1 MILGSI
7 KMVQIIEMPRKRS
20 IGEAIGQG
28 LGEGFSRG
36 VDAALQDISY
46 EKRLSIQA
54 RQQMMLEE
62 QREAKQDQKIWKAA
76 NVMAFSK
83 GYPDTAAAL
92 FSMEKA
98 SPGFLA
104 KVNDQWA
111 PNDWVRLDEHL
122 RQYSSD
128 DQINRSQGDGAANPP
143 PLAQTG
149 GAQVVGA
156 QNARSAIQST
166 NINPRD
172 PLINQQQMTQPGPN
186 MMPPNPFPDVNRAR
200 TAQAMAPQQQP
211 IQEQT
216 APQGQQRAPI
226 APVGPATPPE
236 ETPYD
241 QMTFKQKVAYNNE
254 NYPRKRAIEMN
265 KQALEEEKLREAV
278 RKRKNQEKSMYFK
291 QDQKF
296 LEESRKSFQSA
307 ELAQDS
313 LSNMATIRESG
324 NIGVGSKLRGLYSP
338 EVRAARAA
346 YDTHASNLINFYK
359 SLFPRG
365 ITQAEFKRISNDWLP
380 NSKFSDA
387 TNEAREKA
395 FGEMIAHALRKKD
408 VILSMQGKE
417 GTYPANIGHL
427 VEKQMSDEEKYLKE
441 KLKNPIVEHKVGEV
455 LQDLPDPREMKGVTI
470 EDDKGNELVS
480 NGSTWKIKKK

>member
-1 MILGSI
+1 
-7 KMVQIIEMPRKRS
+7 MVQIIQMPQKRTIGQA
-20 IGEAIGQG
+20 IGEGF
-28 LGEGFSRG
+28 GEGFSRG

-46 EKRLSIQA
+46 EKRLNLQSK
-54 RQQMMLEE
+54 QQLMLEE
-62 QREAKQDQKIWKAA
+62 HREARQDQKILRAA
-76 NVMAFSK
+76 TVMAESK
-83 GYPDTAAAL
+83 GMPDVAPAL

-111 PNDWVRLDEHL
+111 PADWKNLDQHFKE
-122 RQYSSD
+122 YSQ
-128 DQINRSQGDGAANPP
+128 DQINRTQQQQPP
-143 PLAQTG
+143 PVAQTG
-149 GAQVVGA
+149 GNQANQQQA
-156 QNARSAIQST
+156 TRSAIQST

-186 MMPPNPFPDVNRAR
+186 MMPHSPFPDVNRAR
-200 TAQAMAPQQQP
+200 TTQAIAPQQQP
-211 IQEQT
+211 IQEQI

-236 ETPYD
+236 ETSYD
-241 QMTFKQKVAYNNE
+241 QMTYKQKVAYNNE
-254 NYPRKRAIEMN
+254 NYPRKRAVELN
-265 KQALEEEKLREAV
+265 KQALEEEKLREDV

-296 LEESRKSFQSA
+296 LEESRKSFESA

-324 NIGVGSKLRGLYSP
+324 NIGFGSKLKGLYSP

-346 YDTHASNLINFYK
+346 YDTYASNLINFYK

-365 ITQAEFKRISNDWLP
+365 ITQAEFKRISDDWLP

-387 TNEAREKA
+387 TNAAREKA
-395 FGEMIAHALRKKD
+395 FGEMIDHALRKKD
-408 VILSMQGKE
+408 VILSMQGKD

-427 VEKQMSDEEKYLKE
+427 VEKQMSDEEKYLKG